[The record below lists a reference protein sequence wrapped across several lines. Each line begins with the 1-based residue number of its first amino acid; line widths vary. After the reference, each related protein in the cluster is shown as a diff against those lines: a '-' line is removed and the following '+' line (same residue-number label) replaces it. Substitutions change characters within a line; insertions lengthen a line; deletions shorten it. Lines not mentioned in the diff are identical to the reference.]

1 MKMQNERRRKG
12 LKVKTF
18 LLTLGVGM
26 VAGGA
31 VALLLPPQSPVR
43 STMQKAVDSVEQ
55 SVTNMM
61 Q

>member
-1 MKMQNERRRKG
+1 MQVR
-12 LKVKTF
+12 TF

-31 VALLLPPQSPVR
+31 IALMLPPQSPVR
-43 STMQKAVDSVEQ
+43 STVQKAVDSVEQ
-55 SVTNMM
+55 SVSNMM

>member
-1 MKMQNERRRKG
+1 M
-12 LKVKTF
+12 KVKTF
-18 LLTLGVGM
+18 LLTLGIGM